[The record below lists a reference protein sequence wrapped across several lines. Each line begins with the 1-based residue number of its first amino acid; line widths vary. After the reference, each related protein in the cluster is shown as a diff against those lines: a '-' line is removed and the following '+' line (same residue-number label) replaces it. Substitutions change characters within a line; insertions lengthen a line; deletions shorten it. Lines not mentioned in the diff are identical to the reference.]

1 MSRSN
6 PMHHGTIAEQLQARL
21 EPRRGPQ
28 WPFPPVL
35 LPYPSLA
42 PDARPARAP
51 KPDTASM
58 PDAPF

>member
-6 PMHHGTIAEQLQARL
+6 PEHHGTVDEQLQARL
-21 EPRRGPQ
+21 EPRSGPV

-42 PDARPARAP
+42 PDARPAPREPMPAL
-51 KPDTASM
+51 

>member
-28 WPFPPVL
+28 WPFPPAPLV
-35 LPYPSLA
+35 YPCLA
-42 PDARPARAP
+42 PDARPAPREPLPAL
-51 KPDTASM
+51 

>member
-6 PMHHGTIAEQLQARL
+6 PMHHGTIEDQLQARL

-28 WPFPPVL
+28 WPFPPAL
-35 LPYPSLA
+35 LSYPSLA
-42 PDARPARAP
+42 PMERPARAP

-58 PDAPF
+58 PDATF